1 MAKKET
7 SKREET
13 ANVPVQ
19 VLEELRKLREE
30 VCLAIEAA
38 SNASYR
44 LMDAEEL
51 CRAMQISR
59 QTLRRYEKQLLI
71 PERRNGRGE
80 ELYRHGFTTLEGV
93 KNVVGAVGEVID
105 RLTLPAREKRQL
117 EVDVLELLAEHEKE
131 IARSRSAA
139 VVEEARGNWL
149 QRSWRPL
156 VMLVFAL
163 IVLVGT
169 FTTLPILSD
178 TSRFWDLLE
187 IGLGGY
193 VVGRSGEKIVQA
205 FTGKKRF

>member
-1 MAKKET
+1 M
-7 SKREET
+7 
-13 ANVPVQ
+13 
-19 VLEELRKLREE
+19 
-30 VCLAIEAA
+30 
-38 SNASYR
+38 
-44 LMDAEEL
+44 
-51 CRAMQISR
+51 
-59 QTLRRYEKQLLI
+59 
-71 PERRNGRGE
+71 
-80 ELYRHGFTTLEGV
+80 

-117 EVDVLELLAEHEKE
+117 QVDLLGLLAEHEKE
-131 IARSRSAA
+131 MARSRSAA

-187 IGLGGY
+187 IGLGSRGD
-193 VVGRSGEKIVQA
+193 RSGGGGVPAGSFQHRGVARGEELVRRA
-205 FTGKKRF
+205 WRVEPLLDRDRAG